1 MNYYY
6 GAYFQSMSCE
16 ILQSKNSFL
25 KFMVN
30 LEKFEIEQSYVTCKI
45 KNKENNSVVINI
57 QSDTPGINL
66 SY

>member
-1 MNYYY
+1 
-6 GAYFQSMSCE
+6 MSCE